1 MHNGILILGNLY
13 TYLVIYLLEIN
24 HSWIGKYTGLV
35 PWESYGVLQL
45 QESQTG
51 RKWFMQIFMFISPKN
66 YTYPNFHSTYN
77 GFLHPKVEKGW
88 PSKTNPVIFAD
99 S

>member
-1 MHNGILILGNLY
+1 MGY
-13 TYLVIYLLEIN
+13 F
-24 HSWIGKYTGLV
+24 
-35 PWESYGVLQL
+35 QL

-51 RKWFMQIFMFISPKN
+51 RQWFMQIFMFISPKN